1 MPHRR
6 TFSHGAIHKNA
17 SSYRHSYSSK
27 KELIMTDGPVFFK
40 ILAFVLPLMVTN
52 LLQVLYNAADIMVV
66 SLSSEPDA
74 VGAIGVTSSFVN
86 LIVNIFIGFATG
98 ANIVIA
104 RLLGAKDNERVSRAT
119 HTAIAISTIFGVSCG
134 ILGIFV
140 SRPILSLM
148 GTEGKL
154 LDLATRYTVIYFIG
168 APFISATN
176 YLIAIF
182 RAKGDTKTPLFIL
195 STSGLLNF
203 LLNLFFVLVMGMSVE
218 GVAIATAIANIF
230 SFIWLG
236 IKLSQDDSACRF
248 SFKKL
253 CFDKKAFTDILYIG
267 IPAAI
272 QGALFSIANMM
283 IQSSIIKVNNL
294 TATSDAAFSP
304 VIRGNTAAANL
315 DSFMYTAQNSVYQAA
330 ITFTSQNIGASKPR
344 RVYRIMGSCYAW
356 GIIIS
361 VIASA
366 IIFLAKDPLLSLYK
380 VTDGAVGTLEHIAY
394 QAATTRLLCLNVLY
408 FVPFMEVGCG
418 VLRGLGRSITSTVVS
433 LIGICGFRILWILTV
448 FTPVLTSIGASEPM
462 KALVSVYVSFPL
474 SHILSG
480 IIFLIISLKTLKSLI
495 KAKPALT

>member
-1 MPHRR
+1 MPYRR

-27 KELIMTDGPVFFK
+27 NELVMTEGPVFFK
-40 ILAFVLPLMVTN
+40 ILAFILPLMVTN

-86 LIVNIFIGFATG
+86 LILNICIGFATG

-104 RLLGAKDNERVSRAT
+104 RLLGAKDNEGVSKAT
-119 HTAIAISTIFGVSCG
+119 HTSLIISVVFGIACGALG
-134 ILGIFV
+134 ILV

-154 LDLATRYTVIYFIG
+154 LDLAVKYTVIYFFG
-168 APFISATN
+168 APFISVTN

-195 STSGLLNF
+195 SVSGLLNF

-218 GVAIATAIANIF
+218 GVAIATAIANVF
-230 SFIWLG
+230 SFVWLG
-236 IKLSQDDSACRF
+236 IRLSNDDSACRF
-248 SFKKL
+248 SFKKI
-253 CFDKKAFTDILYIG
+253 CFDKTAFKDILYIG

-272 QGALFSIANMM
+272 QSALFSIANMM

-294 TATSDAAFSP
+294 TAPSDSAFSP
-304 VIRGNTAAANL
+304 VVRGNTAAANL
-315 DSFMYTAQNSVYQAA
+315 DTFMYTAQNSVYQAA
-330 ITFTSQNIGASKPR
+330 ITFTSQNVGANKPK
-344 RVYRIMGSCYAW
+344 RVYRIMGSCYLW

-361 VIASA
+361 ALASA
-366 IIFLAKDPLLSLYK
+366 VIFIAKDPLLSLYK
-380 VTDGAVGTLEHIAY
+380 VTDGAMGTLEHIAY
-394 QAATTRLLCLNVLY
+394 QTATTRLRCLNILY

-433 LIGICGFRILWILTV
+433 LIGICFFRILWIFSV
-448 FTPVLTSIGASEPM
+448 FNPVFSAVGASEPM
-462 KALVSVYVSFPL
+462 KALVAVYVSFPL

-480 IIFLIISLKTLKSLI
+480 IAFLIISLKAIKSLI
-495 KAKPALT
+495 KAKTELS